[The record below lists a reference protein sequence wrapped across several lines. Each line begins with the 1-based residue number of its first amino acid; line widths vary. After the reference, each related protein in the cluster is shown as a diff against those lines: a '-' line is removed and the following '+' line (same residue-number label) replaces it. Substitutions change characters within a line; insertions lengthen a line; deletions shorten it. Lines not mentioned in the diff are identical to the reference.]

1 MKQIIKKVVILQFLF
16 FLLFYFTLHNKE
28 TSDIIINSLILFIK
42 KVFPNLLPSLVLTE
56 LLILNNLPYYL
67 NKYFKI
73 NSNTYIFIMS
83 LLTGCPSNAIMVKNM
98 LNKGNITLDNA
109 EKILAFTQFNN
120 PIFLYNMLILTFN
133 KTFALKTIILNYL
146 ISFILF
152 FFLGRDKKRVKIDYL
167 NDSFS
172 STLVKATKNSLN
184 TLLLIMGTLI
194 VFNIIPLNNLA
205 FKGLLELTSG
215 LNNLKLINTS
225 LVLKKALA
233 NIYISF
239 GGVCILMQI
248 KSILNDTSIKYKYY
262 FKYRLIHLIIYTL
275 LSCFI

>member
-1 MKQIIKKVVILQFLF
+1 MKQIIKKAIILQFLF
-16 FLLFYFTLHNKE
+16 FLLVYFTLHNKE
-28 TSDIIINSLILFIK
+28 TSTIIINSLILFIT
-42 KVFPNLLPSLVLTE
+42 KVFPFLFPSLVLTE
-56 LLILNNLPYYL
+56 LLILNSLPYYL
-67 NKYFKI
+67 NKYLKI

-83 LLTGCPSNAIMVKNM
+83 LLTGCPSNAIMIKNM
-98 LNKGNITLDNA
+98 LHNGNITLDNA

-120 PIFLYNMLILTFN
+120 PIFLYNMLIMTFN
-133 KTFALKTIILNYL
+133 KDFVLKTIILNYI

-152 FFLGRDKKRVKIDYL
+152 FFLGRDKKRIKIDYV
-167 NDSFS
+167 NENFAS
-172 STLVKATKNSLN
+172 SLVKATKNSLN

-205 FKGLLELTSG
+205 FKGLLELTNG
-215 LNNLKLINTS
+215 LNNLKLLNIS

-233 NIYISF
+233 SIYISF
-239 GGVCILMQI
+239 GGLCILMQI

-262 FKYRLIHLIIYTL
+262 FKYRLLHLIIYTL